1 MTYLPVARTLTPE
14 ALRAGAADLLPGLAA
29 EAAAVAPLPDG
40 VRLTFASA
48 PGVAARIARAV
59 DREQECCRFLSFALT
74 VPAGGAPVELA
85 VTGPPGTRELLAGLG
100 PALAT
105 A

>member
-1 MTYLPVARTLTPE
+1 MADLPVACTLSPE
-14 ALRAGAADLLPGLAA
+14 ALGAGAADLLPGLAA

-40 VRLTFASA
+40 VRLTFAPA
-48 PGVAARIARAV
+48 PGVVGRIARVV
-59 DREQECCRFLSFALT
+59 DRERDCCRFLGFALT

-85 VTGPPGTRELLAGLG
+85 VTGPPGTRELLVGLG
-100 PALAT
+100 PALAG